1 MRNIFLIL
9 CAILC
14 ILSCS
19 KDDSGEENGVDTSG
33 NTKTTGTSANE
44 FLSEDEFSEMYL
56 EIVYVEGFKPT
67 ETAIN
72 NFVSFLES
80 RLNKPGGIV
89 IEQRAIASPGISAY
103 SVSDVIDIEKEHRE
117 KYNSEGQITVFGFF
131 ADGEYAENTENSSVL
146 GIAYRNT
153 SFAVF
158 EETIRDF
165 SNDAF
170 APALSVLETTVIN
183 HEFGHLLGLV
193 NAGTTPQSSH
203 QDTEHGKH
211 CTEEDCLMYWTAET
225 GEGLLSMLTG
235 GTVPSLD
242 SQCIADL
249 QANGGK

>member
-1 MRNIFLIL
+1 MKNIFLIL
-9 CAILC
+9 CTVLC

-19 KDDSGEENGVDTSG
+19 KDDSGEGNGVDTSG
-33 NTKTTGTSANE
+33 NTKTTGASANE
-44 FLSEDEFSEMYL
+44 FLSGDEFSEMYI

-89 IEQRAIASPGISAY
+89 IEQRAIASPGILAY
-103 SVSDVIDIEKEHRE
+103 SVSDVIDIEREHRE

-131 ADGEYAENTENSSVL
+131 ADGEYAENTEDSSVL

-165 SNDAF
+165 GSDAF

-193 NAGTTPQSSH
+193 NAGTTPQSNH

-211 CTEEDCLMYWTAET
+211 CSEEDCLMYWTAET
-225 GEGLLSMLTG
+225 GEGLLGMLTG
-235 GTVPSLD
+235 GAVPSLD

>member
-1 MRNIFLIL
+1 MKNIFLIL
-9 CAILC
+9 YTVLC

-19 KDDSGEENGVDTSG
+19 KDDSGEGNGVDTSG
-33 NTKTTGTSANE
+33 NTKTTGASANE
-44 FLSEDEFSEMYL
+44 FLSGDEFSEMYI

-89 IEQRAIASPGISAY
+89 IEQRAIASPGILAY
-103 SVSDVIDIEKEHRE
+103 SVSDVIDIEREHRE

-131 ADGEYAENTENSSVL
+131 ADGEYAENTEDSSVL

-165 SNDAF
+165 GSDAF

-193 NAGTTPQSSH
+193 NAGTTPQSNH

-211 CTEEDCLMYWTAET
+211 CSEEDCLMYWTAET
-225 GEGLLSMLTG
+225 GEGLLGMLTG
-235 GTVPSLD
+235 GAVPSLD